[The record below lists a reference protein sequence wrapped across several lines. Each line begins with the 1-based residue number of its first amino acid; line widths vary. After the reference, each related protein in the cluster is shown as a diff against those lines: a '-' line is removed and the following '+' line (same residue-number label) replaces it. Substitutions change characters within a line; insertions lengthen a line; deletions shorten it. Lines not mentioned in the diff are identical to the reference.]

1 MALTTREKQLLHTL
15 KEAVITDVCNAL
27 ATPNLDD
34 TNKKILRDIIS
45 EISYREHGTFE
56 ARKIEYAKKSLI
68 AKGMMHKDS
77 TFAPTTVSCPQSS
90 LEDDKDQ
97 PF

>member
-1 MALTTREKQLLHTL
+1 MALTNKQKQHLHTL

-27 ATPNLDD
+27 ATQNLNE

-45 EISYREHGTFE
+45 EISYRECGTFE
-56 ARKIEYAKKSLI
+56 ARKLEYIKKSLI
-68 AKGMMHKDS
+68 ARGIIQNNS
-77 TFAPTTVSCPQSS
+77 TYAPFESS
-90 LEDDKDQ
+90 SFHQEEQ

>member
-1 MALTTREKQLLHTL
+1 MALTTKEKQLLHTL

-27 ATPNLDD
+27 TTPTLND

-45 EISYREHGTFE
+45 EISYRECGSFE
-56 ARKIEYAKKSLI
+56 ARKLEYIKKSLI
-68 AKGMMHKDS
+68 AKGMMHNNS
-77 TFAPTTVSCPQSS
+77 TFAPIATIHSQNRS
-90 LEDDKDQ
+90 EDDEDQ